1 MARRYPIQ
9 HVCEPSIH
17 TVQLLLD
24 GTYEVTPDIVCS
36 SKTIYIGAA
45 VSMFDKGILESILDA
60 HLVKGVT
67 YLHHMTT
74 HFCEKGKSIPENT
87 ILPGQKLER
96 MINALVIRKSDG
108 AAAFRIST
116 EQGDS
121 LEKTYHITAR
131 IPSGLT
137 PVVSNSFVGLT
148 DERVKI
154 IPMTIPVKLTGFW
167 FTN

>member
-1 MARRYPIQ
+1 
-9 HVCEPSIH
+9 
-17 TVQLLLD
+17 
-24 GTYEVTPDIVCS
+24 
-36 SKTIYIGAA
+36 
-45 VSMFDKGILESILDA
+45 MFDTGILESILDA
-60 HLVKGVT
+60 HSVKGVT

-74 HFCEKGKSIPENT
+74 HFCEKGKSIPGNT

-108 AAAFRIST
+108 AAAFRISP

-121 LEKTYHITAR
+121 KDNLHITAR

-137 PVVSNSFVGLT
+137 PVVSNSFVGLA

-167 FTN
+167 FSQ